1 MDDHP
6 PGRKPGRKTDK
17 DLDALLRAAYERAL
31 GESLTPELRDLL
43 ARIQQAEDEGRL
55 PKKNRRPRK

>member
-6 PGRKPGRKTDK
+6 PGKKPGRGMDK
-17 DLDALLRAAYERAL
+17 DLDALLRAAYERAM
-31 GESLTPELRDLL
+31 GEPLTPELRDLL
-43 ARIQQAEDEGRL
+43 DRIQQAEDDGRL

>member
-6 PGRKPGRKTDK
+6 TGRKPGRRK
-17 DLDALLRAAYERAL
+17 DQVLDALLRAAYERAL
-31 GESLTPELRDLL
+31 GEPLTPELRDLL
-43 ARIQQAEDEGRL
+43 DRIQQAEDDGRL